1 MHRPQT
7 RLTAAV
13 AIVGIVATGALEAA
27 DGVERVQRRNLVEN
41 AGLDASD
48 ADSATK
54 QQPLTLEEHMSLA
67 GNNLISILA
76 PQKDYLPYW
85 MMRVDDQYRADLW
98 FRPRCDAHNI
108 GRWWDAMLRLEDAI
122 GFRIPKEVE
131 AGMLRNFWK
140 YTDNPFG
147 ILLDVTDDPND
158 ASRWY
163 VHSFRETMLTYAAL
177 VRYRNSQQAAE
188 AGRRSVRKMARVCAD
203 PRKANFSPTRQ
214 PLNTSH
220 PVYFHGRAIEG
231 LVLFHKATGDKATL
245 EFAGRLAAYHL
256 ENMTKPDGSRGRDL
270 SHHTHS
276 YLNTLRGL
284 LLYGQTTGQRQYVD
298 RVDAT
303 YRNAVAKMITPSG
316 VIPHDIDGGSTEV
329 ASAGDV
335 AQLALW
341 LHDQTKDADLL
352 DDVERIVRSRLLP
365 SQIIDPPPLKP
376 TREDSA
382 DEVRDL
388 SKRMVGAVGGVAGHT
403 WGKSCVT
410 DITASALQTL
420 IDFYNYIAE
429 RDEEGIWIRLHFDCD
444 REYVRVRSTRG
455 EDARLS
461 IEVLGE
467 EDLFVRVPGWA
478 PGNSVKLLVGGKPA
492 PIRRQ
497 GTYVTV
503 PGSSDGLQVE
513 LRYALPRGTTT
524 ETSRMQYYHTP
535 ARPVGPTT
543 KPYEYTLH
551 WRGDEVIAAS
561 PVQDYFPLYPA
572 HP

>member
-1 MHRPQT
+1 LSLFAGR
-7 RLTAAV
+7 AA
-13 AIVGIVATGALEAA
+13 ARE
-27 DGVERVQRRNLVEN
+27 
-41 AGLDASD
+41 
-48 ADSATK
+48 
-54 QQPLTLEEHMSLA
+54 PLTLKKHMSLA
-67 GNNLISILA
+67 GNNLINTLA
-76 PQKDYLPYW
+76 PQKGYLPYW
-85 MMRVDDQYRADLW
+85 MMRVDHEYRADLW
-98 FRPRCDAHNI
+98 FRPECDAHNI
-108 GRWWDAMLRLEDAI
+108 GRWWDAMLRLEDAT
-122 GFRIPKEVE
+122 GFQIPKEVE

-140 YTDNPFG
+140 YTDTPFG

-163 VHSFRETMLTYAAL
+163 IHSFRETMLTYAAL
-177 VRYRNSQQAAE
+177 VRYRNSDRATE

-203 PRKANFSPTRQ
+203 PRKADFSPTRQ
-214 PLNTSH
+214 PFNTSH

-256 ENMTKPDGSRGRDL
+256 ENMTQPDGSRGRDM

-284 LLYGQTTGQRQYVD
+284 LLYGETTGQRQYVD

-316 VIPHDIDGGSTEV
+316 VIAHDIDGGTTEV

-341 LHDQTKDADLL
+341 LRERTKNADLL

-365 SQIIDPPPLKP
+365 SQITEPPPLEP
-376 TREDSA
+376 TGEGSA

-388 SKRMVGAVGGVAGHT
+388 SNRMVGAIGGVAGHT

-420 IDFYNYIAE
+420 IDVYHHIAG
-429 RDEEGIWIRLHFDCD
+429 RDEEGVWIRLHFDCD

-461 IEVLGE
+461 VEVPGE
-467 EDLFVRVPGWA
+467 EDLFVRVPGWTPA
-478 PGNSVKLLVGGKPA
+478 DSVRLWVGGKPA

-497 GTYVTV
+497 GAYVV
-503 PGSSDGLQVE
+503 VRGSPGGLQVE
-513 LRYALPRGTTT
+513 LRYALPRRTTT
-524 ETSRMQYYHTP
+524 ESSRMQYYHTP
-535 ARPVGPTT
+535 AHLFGPAAE
-543 KPYEYTLH
+543 PYVYTLH
-551 WRGDEVIAAS
+551 WRGDEVVAAS
-561 PVQDYFPLYPA
+561 PVRDYFPLYPA

>member
-1 MHRPQT
+1 
-7 RLTAAV
+7 
-13 AIVGIVATGALEAA
+13 
-27 DGVERVQRRNLVEN
+27 
-41 AGLDASD
+41 
-48 ADSATK
+48 
-54 QQPLTLEEHMSLA
+54 
-67 GNNLISILA
+67 
-76 PQKDYLPYW
+76 
-85 MMRVDDQYRADLW
+85 
-98 FRPRCDAHNI
+98 
-108 GRWWDAMLRLEDAI
+108 
-122 GFRIPKEVE
+122 
-131 AGMLRNFWK
+131 
-140 YTDNPFG
+140 
-147 ILLDVTDDPND
+147 
-158 ASRWY
+158 
-163 VHSFRETMLTYAAL
+163 
-177 VRYRNSQQAAE
+177 
-188 AGRRSVRKMARVCAD
+188 
-203 PRKANFSPTRQ
+203 
-214 PLNTSH
+214 
-220 PVYFHGRAIEG
+220 
-231 LVLFHKATGDKATL
+231 
-245 EFAGRLAAYHL
+245 
-256 ENMTKPDGSRGRDL
+256 
-270 SHHTHS
+270 
-276 YLNTLRGL
+276 
-284 LLYGQTTGQRQYVD
+284 
-298 RVDAT
+298 
-303 YRNAVAKMITPSG
+303 
-316 VIPHDIDGGSTEV
+316 
-329 ASAGDV
+329 
-335 AQLALW
+335 
-341 LHDQTKDADLL
+341 L

-388 SKRMVGAVGGVAGHT
+388 SKRMVGAIGGVAGHT

-420 IDFYNYIAE
+420 IDVYNHIAE

-478 PGNSVKLLVGGKPA
+478 PGDSVKLLVGGKPA

-497 GTYVTV
+497 GAYVTV

-513 LRYALPRGTTT
+513 LRYALPGDTTT

>member
-1 MHRPQT
+1 MT
-7 RLTAAV
+7 RITRKKRLEVHSLCLLLSLFVGSAA
-13 AIVGIVATGALEAA
+13 ARE
-27 DGVERVQRRNLVEN
+27 
-41 AGLDASD
+41 
-48 ADSATK
+48 
-54 QQPLTLEEHMSLA
+54 PLTLKKHMSLA
-67 GNNLISILA
+67 GDNLISILA

-85 MMRVDDQYRADLW
+85 MMRVDNQYRADLW

-108 GRWWDAMLRLEDAI
+108 GRWWDVMLRLEDAT

-147 ILLDVTDDPND
+147 ILLDVADDPND

-163 VHSFRETMLTYAAL
+163 IHSFRETMLTYAAL
-177 VRYRNSQQAAE
+177 VRYRNSERAAE

-203 PRKANFSPTRQ
+203 LRKADFSPTRQ
-214 PLNTSH
+214 PFQAYH

-245 EFAGRLAAYHL
+245 EFAARLAAYHL
-256 ENMTKPDGSRGRDL
+256 ENTTQPDGSRGKDIG
-270 SHHTHS
+270 HHTHS

-284 LLYGQTTGQRQYVD
+284 LLYGETTGQRQYMN

-316 VIPHDIDGGSTEV
+316 VIPHDIDGGATEV

-341 LHDQTKDADLL
+341 LHDQTKNADFL

-365 SQIIDPPPLKP
+365 SQITEPPPLVP
-376 TREDSA
+376 TREGSA

-388 SKRMVGAVGGVAGHT
+388 SSRMVGAIGGCAGHT
-403 WGKSCVT
+403 WGKSCIT

-420 IDFYNYIAE
+420 IDVYHHIAE
-429 RDEEGIWIRLHFDCD
+429 RDEEGIWIRLHFDCE

-461 IEVLGE
+461 IQVSGE
-467 EDLFVRVPGWA
+467 EDLFVRVPGWVPA
-478 PGNSVKLLVGGKPA
+478 DSAKLLVDGKPA
-492 PIRRQ
+492 PVRRQ
-497 GTYVTV
+497 GAYVAI
-503 PGSSDGLQVE
+503 PGSPDGLQVE
-513 LRYALPRGTTT
+513 LRYALPRRTTT
-524 ETSRMQYYHTP
+524 ETSRMQYFHTP
-535 ARPVGPTT
+535 AHLFGPAA
-543 KPYEYTLH
+543 KPYVYTLQ
-551 WRGDEVIAAS
+551 WRGDEVVAAS
-561 PVQDYFPLYPA
+561 PVKDYFPFYPA
-572 HP
+572 HR